1 MWWEPSGE
9 VGEPHDWDRVLGL
22 YAKLERNEA
31 TELNADVRDLCRR
44 VARDVAISND
54 DTERAL
60 LTPAGAETLVREMR
74 RRIFEGSRR
83 LSRALVDSARRK
95 KAGDVAGAREVL
107 EGVLAV
113 EVVPLY
119 REQAEIA
126 LDYVEDTED

>member
-1 MWWEPSGE
+1 M
-9 VGEPHDWDRVLGL
+9 GEPQDWDRVLGL
-22 YAKLERNEA
+22 YAKLERNE
-31 TELNADVRDLCRR
+31 ELELGADVRDLFRR
-44 VARDVAISND
+44 VARGVAISHD
-54 DTERAL
+54 DAERAL
-60 LTPAGAETLVREMR
+60 LTPAGAESLVREMR

-107 EGVLAV
+107 EAVLAV

-126 LDYVEDTED
+126 LDYVDEPEE

>member
-1 MWWEPSGE
+1 MD
-9 VGEPHDWDRVLGL
+9 EPHDWDKVLGL
-22 YAKLERNEA
+22 YARLERNEA
-31 TELNADVRDLCRR
+31 MELDGEVRDLCRR

-54 DTERAL
+54 DAERAL

-83 LSRALVDSARRK
+83 LSRALVDSDRRK
-95 KAGDVAGAREVL
+95 KAGDVAGARKVL

-119 REQAEIA
+119 RQHASTV
-126 LDYVEDTED
+126 LDYVEDPED

>member
-1 MWWEPSGE
+1 M
-9 VGEPHDWDRVLGL
+9 GEPHDWDRVLGL

-31 TELNADVRDLCRR
+31 IDLDADTRDLCRR
-44 VARDVAISND
+44 VAQDVAISNGD
-54 DTERAL
+54 EERAL

-83 LSRALVDSARRK
+83 LSKALVDSARRK
-95 KAGDVAGAREVL
+95 KAGDIAGAREVL
-107 EGVLAV
+107 EAVLAV

-126 LDYVEDTED
+126 LDYVDDPEE